1 MIRLFGFLLIVIS
14 ISLGWFWM
22 SYQQSINS
30 SHISDETGAVVITI
44 NKGDALNKVV
54 DKLSAKGAVEAKWF
68 KWLVRLE
75 KKANKIQAGEYEF
88 SPGLTPVQILQ
99 FLVKGK
105 VNQYAVSLIEG
116 QTFKQILT
124 DLHDHPAIEKTLPV
138 KASMSAYLELLNIPE
153 KHLEGLLLPE
163 TYFFIKGTS
172 DADIIMRAYR
182 SMQAFINTAWLERQ
196 KNDNIKTVY
205 DALILA
211 SIVERET
218 AVANERKR
226 IAGLFLRRLDIGMK
240 LQTDP
245 TVIYGM
251 GDVFKGDIRF
261 RDLRKDTPY
270 NTYTRYGLPPTPIAM
285 PGKASID
292 AVLHPEKTRSLY
304 FVSKGNGTHVFSE
317 TLRQHNNAVNK
328 YQRNNKK

>member
-1 MIRLFGFLLIVIS
+1 
-14 ISLGWFWM
+14 M
-22 SYQQSINS
+22 SYQQSVNS
-30 SHISDETGAVVITI
+30 SYISDETGAVVITI

-54 DKLSAKGAVEAKWF
+54 EKLSAKGAVEAKWF

-75 KKANKIQAGEYEF
+75 GQANKIQAGEYEF

-116 QTFKQILT
+116 QTFKQILN
-124 DLHDHPAIEKTLPV
+124 DLHEHPAIENTLPI
-138 KASMSAYLELLNIPE
+138 KADMATYLTLLNFSE

-172 DADIIMRAYR
+172 DVEIITRAYR

-196 KNDNIKTVY
+196 QNKDIKTVY

-211 SIVERET
+211 SIVEKET
-218 AVANERKR
+218 AVASERKR
-226 IAGLFLRRLDIGMK
+226 IAGLFLRRLEIGMK

-251 GDVFKGDIRF
+251 GDIYQGDIRF

-328 YQRNNKK
+328 YQRKNKK